1 MSHQLPIGISDFKE
15 VREENYYYVDKSLFI
30 QEVINRSS
38 KVLLLPRPR
47 RFGKTL
53 NLSMLRYFLEKRE
66 ENLAF
71 LFKGLAV
78 EQETEIMQ
86 HQGQYPVIFLTF
98 KSCKNANL
106 KECLSEIRTLLK
118 ALYLEHQALVYPKLS
133 ASEQKDYDIILEKQ
147 GEIGDW
153 QNAIKFLMQLLHR
166 HTGKRVIVLLDEYDT
181 PIDAGQEHGYY
192 DEIILFM
199 KILY

>member
-98 KSCKNANL
+98 KNCKGASFE
-106 KECLSEIRTLLK
+106 KCFSQIRGVLLK
-118 ALYLEHQALVYPKLS
+118 CYLEYKPLIYNALIP
-133 ASEQKDYDIILEKQ
+133 EEKQ
-147 GEIGDW
+147 FYDNITQE
-153 QNAIKFLMQLLHR
+153 KQLLHR
-166 HTGKRVIVLLDEYDT
+166 TLESASLSY
-181 PIDAGQEHGYY
+181 
-192 DEIILFM
+192 
-199 KILY
+199 

>member
-98 KSCKNANL
+98 KNCKGASFERL
-106 KECLSEIRTLLK
+106 FSEIRGVLLK
-118 ALYLEHQALVYPKLS
+118 CYLEYKL
-133 ASEQKDYDIILEKQ
+133 
-147 GEIGDW
+147 
-153 QNAIKFLMQLLHR
+153 
-166 HTGKRVIVLLDEYDT
+166 
-181 PIDAGQEHGYY
+181 
-192 DEIILFM
+192 
-199 KILY
+199 